1 MTDDSRLDSLYFIDP
16 NIYNCPFCKRRHVSY
31 RITSVKDFNWTH
43 DKDCY
48 SIFVKCSSCGRTS
61 MHLTYSNIWNSAAG
75 AIHFDGGDIDG
86 KIFYSVPTSYY
97 ALDVNIPAQ
106 LRQLFTE
113 SEGCLKS
120 NFLTGAS
127 ACARKIVYELAVA
140 HEAEGDDYETRIKS
154 LKAKLRHVDETYFD
168 TLLTIQQVT
177 SEKVHEGS
185 YDGWS
190 GQHLRVILAALSEIL
205 TEIYVVPKQREE
217 KRKAILALKEQVTGA
232 RRPELKPGT
241 QKPS

>member
-1 MTDDSRLDSLYFIDP
+1 M
-16 NIYNCPFCKRRHVSY
+16 
-31 RITSVKDFNWTH
+31 TSVREFDWTH

-48 SIFVKCSSCGRTS
+48 TILVKCSSCGKTS
-61 MHLTYSNIWNSAAG
+61 MHLTYENITNSASG
-75 AIHFDGGDIDG
+75 ILSFDTGINIDD
-86 KIFYSVPTSYY
+86 KIFYSVPTSFY
-97 ALDVNIPAQ
+97 ALDGNIPAH
-106 LRQLFTE
+106 LRHLFTE

-140 HEAEGDDYETRIKS
+140 HKAEGDDYETRIKS
-154 LKAKLRHVDETYFD
+154 LKAKLPHVDETYFD

-177 SEKVHEGS
+177 SEKVHENS

-190 GQHLRVILAALSEIL
+190 GQHLRVILASLSEIL

-232 RRPELKPGT
+232 RRSELKTGP